1 VRALGIP
8 YATAAR
14 FGTPE
19 PVPFDRAG
27 TYDAFGPGAPQPLD
41 SPLGEIVPGMGVATT
56 DEHACL
62 TLNVFAPDGAR
73 ELPVL
78 VWFHGGSFVIGASS
92 QPVYDGTLLAIEQ
105 QVVVVSVNYRL
116 GALGFL
122 DGRPIGGVANGGVR
136 DALSALEWARD
147 NAARFGG
154 DPARI
159 VAFGE
164 SAGGGLLLH
173 ALASGRLRGLLA
185 GAIVQ
190 SGATFTTFDTERAA
204 LVRETL
210 IREAGLADAAG
221 LTTLSVDALI
231 KAQSTTMTEVLPIV
245 GMMPYHPMID
255 GDVIHARVLEA
266 LRGGAAAGIP
276 LICGTTAD
284 EMALFVGKAPAPSR
298 DRLVRRVDRYLR
310 ASLHKDEGEGE
321 TVVAHYAR
329 ALGTDDAAAI
339 WRAFFGDFEMQAPA
353 RAIVDAQRMHAP
365 TFTYLFEWGGPEVGS
380 CHGIDIPFPFGN
392 FGDGW
397 DTFVGLDDAG
407 RALGR
412 RVRDAWAAFARV
424 GDPGWPEAPPAMVFG
439 RDPHVAPEH
448 PLFARLPFAEI
459 S

>member
-8 YATAAR
+8 YARAAR
-14 FGTPE
+14 FGAPE
-19 PVPFDRAG
+19 LLPFDAARP
-27 TYDAFGPGAPQPLD
+27 YDTFGPAAPQPLD
-41 SPLGEIVPGMGVATT
+41 SPLGEIVPGMGVQAT

-62 TLNVFAPDGAR
+62 TLNVFAPDDAR
-73 ELPVL
+73 DLPVL

-92 QPVYDGTLLAIEQ
+92 QPVYDGSFLAREQ

-122 DGRPIGGVANGGVR
+122 DARPIGGTANAGVR
-136 DALSALEWARD
+136 DAVCALQWVLDHIEQ
-147 NAARFGG
+147 FGG

-173 ALASGRLRGLLA
+173 ALASGRLNDLLA

-210 IREAGLADAAG
+210 VQEAGLTDPAE
-221 LTTLSVDALI
+221 LCTLPVDALI
-231 KAQSTTMTEVLPIV
+231 EAQTATMKIVLPTV
-245 GMMPYHPMID
+245 GMMPYHPMVD
-255 GDVIHARVLEA
+255 DEVIHARVLEA
-266 LRGGAAAGIP
+266 LRGGAARGVP
-276 LICGTTAD
+276 LVCGTTGD
-284 EMALFVGKAPAPSR
+284 EMALFVGQAPAPPR
-298 DRLVRRVDRYLR
+298 DKLVRRIGRYLG
-310 ASLHKDEGEGE
+310 AYLNTDEAEGEK
-321 TVVAHYAR
+321 VVDHYAR
-329 ALGTDDAAAI
+329 ALRSDDTAAI

-353 RAIVDAQRMHAP
+353 RAIVDAQRDHAP
-365 TFTYLFEWGGPEVGS
+365 TYTYLFEWGGPDVGS

-397 DTFVGLDDAG
+397 DAFVGLDDAG

-412 RVRDAWAAFARV
+412 RVRDAWAAFARTA
-424 GDPGWPEAPPAMVFG
+424 DPGWPVSPRAMIFG
-439 RDPHVAPEH
+439 RDPHVAAKH
-448 PLFARLPFAEI
+448 PLFARLPYDDI